1 MSPTF
6 VRFHHVHFSYS
17 TSSAPLLTDVSLHL
31 SAGWTG
37 VVGANGAGKT
47 TLLRLATGALFP
59 DAGTVE
65 APPLTVYCPQ
75 RTDDPPDGLGEFL
88 ADPGKSAARLRDR
101 LALEADWYT
110 RWGSLSHG
118 ERKRAQLA
126 VALWT
131 DPDVLAVD
139 EPTNHLDS
147 EARALVTGALAD
159 FGKVGLLVSHDR
171 ALLDDLCARCVFV
184 EPPDVIVRP
193 GGYTAGAEV
202 ARQERAA
209 VLDQLAV
216 DRRALLKT
224 RREATRRE
232 TLAATADRRRSKR
245 GLDPRDHDAR
255 DRLDRA
261 RVSGKDG
268 VGGRLSAQLD
278 ARLERQRQRV
288 EAADVRREFEVGIAF
303 VGEPSRR
310 DRLACLAAG
319 ALPLG
324 PRDVLTFPELVLRP
338 TDRVALTGRNGAG
351 KSTLLHHLVAH
362 LELPPERVVVLP
374 QELEAAEAAGLIDE
388 VRALPPEALGHLM
401 TLVSRLNSRPQRL
414 LDTRLPSP
422 GEARKLQ
429 LALGLLRN
437 PWLIVMDEPTN
448 HLDLPSIEALEAAL
462 ADVRCALL
470 LVSHDLRFLER
481 TTTSGWRLDPD
492 PARPGSFVL
501 MVT

>member
-1 MSPTF
+1 MSSNF
-6 VRFHHVHFSYS
+6 VRFHHVHFAYS
-17 TSSAPLLTDVSLHL
+17 SSTAPLLTDVSLHL
-31 SAGWTG
+31 GAGWTG

-47 TLLRLATGALFP
+47 TLLRLATGALVP
-59 DAGTVE
+59 DAGTIE
-65 APPLTVYCPQ
+65 APPRCVYCPQ
-75 RTDDPPDGLGEFL
+75 RTDDPPDGLGAFL
-88 ADPGKSAARLRDR
+88 ADPGRTAARLRDQ
-101 LALEADWYT
+101 LALGPDWEA

-139 EPTNHLDS
+139 EPTNHLDA
-147 EARALVTGALAD
+147 EARTLVTAALAG

-184 EPPDVIVRP
+184 DPPSVIVRP
-193 GGYTAGAEV
+193 GGYTAGAETE
-202 ARQERAA
+202 RQEREA
-209 VLDQLAV
+209 VLDRLTA
-216 DRRALLKT
+216 DKRALQKT
-224 RREATRRE
+224 RREAARRE
-232 TLAATADRRRSKR
+232 VLAATADRRRSKR

-268 VGGRLSAQLD
+268 VGGRLSAQLG
-278 ARLERQRQRV
+278 ARLERQQQRV
-288 EAADVRREFEVGIAF
+288 ESAEVRREFEVGIAF
-303 VGEPSRR
+303 VGEPARR
-310 DRLACLAAG
+310 DRLACLPAG

-324 PRDVLTFPELVLRP
+324 PLGVLTFPELVLRP
-338 TDRVALTGRNGAG
+338 TGRVALTGRNGAG
-351 KSTLLHHLVAH
+351 KSTLLRHLVAH

-374 QELEAAEAAGLIDE
+374 QELEAADAAGLIDE

-401 TLVSRLNSRPQRL
+401 TLVSRLNSRPRRL

-429 LALGLLRN
+429 LALGLLRT

-470 LVSHDLRFLER
+470 LVSHDLRFLAR
-481 TTTSGWRLDPD
+481 TTTSGWRLEPD
-492 PARPGSFVL
+492 PGRPGSFTL
-501 MVT
+501 RTS